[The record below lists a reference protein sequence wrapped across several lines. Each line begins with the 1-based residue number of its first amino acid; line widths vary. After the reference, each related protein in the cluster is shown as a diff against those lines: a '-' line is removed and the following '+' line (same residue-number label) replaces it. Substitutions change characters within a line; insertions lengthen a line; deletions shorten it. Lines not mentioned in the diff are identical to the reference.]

1 MPKILYIHL
10 TDEEH
15 KKLKTFA
22 SFTGNSLTEVIK
34 DYIKSIDI
42 KIELKE

>member
-1 MPKILYIHL
+1 MTKVLWVEL
-10 TDEEH
+10 SDEEH

-22 SFTGNSLTEVIK
+22 SFKGSNLTEVIK
-34 DYIKSIDI
+34 DFIKSIDI